1 MSRIAQPVSRPAAP
15 VRRCVASALVVAS
28 VLAGGRAATG
38 MGLDPPAADPRAA
51 IAIQPA
57 TAADVLA
64 EVSSDVGSVVLVNV
78 WATWCI
84 PCRQEFPDLLRL
96 RRELGGKRFRL
107 VLVSAD
113 LAGQRPQVEAF
124 LRQSGVDFPTFVKAQ
139 ADQEFIDGLE
149 ERWSGALPVT
159 VLFDRHGKRAGFWEG
174 GSTYSEIFS
183 KVKPLVDGS

>member
-1 MSRIAQPVSRPAAP
+1 MSGIVQPVSH
-15 VRRCVASALVVAS
+15 ASALVRRCIASALVAVS
-28 VLAGGRAATG
+28 VLASGRAATG
-38 MGLDPPAADPRAA
+38 LELDPPAATPRATA
-51 IAIQPA
+51 PIRSA

-64 EVSSDVGSVVLVNV
+64 EVSSEAGSVVLVNV

-96 RRELGGKRFRL
+96 RRELGGKGFRL

-113 LAGQRPQVEAF
+113 LAGQRSQVEAF

-149 ERWSGALPVT
+149 ARWSGALPVT
-159 VLFDRHGKRAGFWEG
+159 LLFDRHGTRAGFWEG
-174 GSTYSEIFS
+174 GSTYSEILS
-183 KVKPLVDGS
+183 KVKPLVDGL

>member
-1 MSRIAQPVSRPAAP
+1 M
-15 VRRCVASALVVAS
+15 ASALVAAS

-38 MGLDPPAADPRAA
+38 LGPDPQAADSRAA
-51 IAIQPA
+51 AALQPA

-64 EVSSDVGSVVLVNV
+64 EVFSDAGSVVLVNV

-96 RRELGGKRFRL
+96 RRELGGKGFHL

-159 VLFDRHGKRAGFWEG
+159 LLFDRHGRRVGFWEG
-174 GSTYSEIFS
+174 ASTYSEILA
-183 KVKPLVDGS
+183 KVEPLVDES